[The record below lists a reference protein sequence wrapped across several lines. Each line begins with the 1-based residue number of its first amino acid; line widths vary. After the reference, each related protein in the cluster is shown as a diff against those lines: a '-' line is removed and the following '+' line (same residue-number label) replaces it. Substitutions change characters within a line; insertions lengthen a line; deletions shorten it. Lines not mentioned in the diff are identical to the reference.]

1 MIRIAQKNAYG
12 DDIKPETSIVPE
24 LVEAFDLLR
33 DHLGKKGIQA
43 RPFSGWGNAC
53 PDLAVFFDCPN
64 IEDPDL
70 KRCRSRKIPILL
82 VISENM
88 HLQPH
93 PTYPEIKALAD
104 CVLTYWESEV
114 DHHRVFWL
122 PYGLDVRAGREFR
135 NTLTVRNRPYLLGMI
150 NSWKK
155 SEMPG
160 DLYGMRNRL
169 AIEAGMILR
178 DKMFLAGSG
187 WDGHL
192 VYTSKGQRSLAKRFP
207 RLARNFWGWPNQAYR
222 GRIPLGDRKLTV
234 WSQCEFALV
243 PENCS
248 SLAGYIT
255 EKIFNALFAGCIPV
269 YQGHPDA
276 IRWLPK
282 EMFIPMEQFASG
294 EALVSFL
301 QHMTPEEKK
310 RLRQAGSEFLESEP
324 AKRFDARSWVTSIEE
339 HILALLP
346 AEKKAA
352 LVP

>member
-12 DDIKPETSIVPE
+12 DDMRPETSIVPE

-33 DHLGKKGIQA
+33 DQLGKKGIQA
-43 RPFSGWGNAC
+43 RPFSSWGNAC
-53 PDLAVFFDCPN
+53 PDLAVFFDCPK

-70 KRCRSRKIPILL
+70 QRCRSRKIPILL

-104 CVLTYWESEV
+104 CVLTYWETEV
-114 DHHRVFWL
+114 DHRRVFWL
-122 PYGLDVRAGREFR
+122 PYGLNVKAGLEFQ
-135 NTLTVRNRPYLLGMI
+135 NTLTGRNRPYLLGMI

-160 DLYGMRNRL
+160 DLYGARNRL
-169 AIEAGMILR
+169 ALGAAKSLR
-178 DKMFLAGSG
+178 GGMFLGGPG
-187 WDGHL
+187 WSSHL
-192 VYTSKGQRSLAKRFP
+192 VYRRKWQRSLAKRLP
-207 RLARNFWGWPNQAYR
+207 RLAQLFFRWPNEALQ
-222 GRIPLGDRKLTV
+222 GPWPGVRKLDAF
-234 WSQCEFALV
+234 SKCEFVLC

-269 YQGHPDA
+269 YQGHPGA

-294 EALVSFL
+294 EALVNFL
-301 QHMTPEEKK
+301 QHMTSEKK
-310 RLRQAGSEFLESEP
+310 NTLRQAGKEFLKSEP
-324 AKRFDARSWVTSIEE
+324 ARRFDASSWVASIEE